1 MKIIRNG
8 GEALFSDVVCADTFA
23 RRFLGLMP
31 RRELKP
37 SEGLLLTD
45 CGRIHTNFMR
55 FTIDVVYLSGEYS
68 VLEVETVRP
77 WRLGKRV
84 RGAKHVLEVA
94 EHRAGCLKIGELIS
108 TEE

>member
-55 FTIDVVYLSGEYS
+55 FTISSITNSFACHLCYS
-68 VLEVETVRP
+68 YISD
-77 WRLGKRV
+77 
-84 RGAKHVLEVA
+84 GARSVCPLLA
-94 EHRAGCLKIGELIS
+94 
-108 TEE
+108 

>member
-1 MKIIRNG
+1 MKIMQNNKL
-8 GEALFSDVVCADTFA
+8 LFTDVKRADTFA
-23 RRFLGLMP
+23 RRFMGLMG
-31 RRELKP
+31 RKELKP

-55 FTIDVVYLSGEYS
+55 FTIDVVYLSAEFR
-68 VLEVETVRP
+68 VLAVETVRP

-84 RGAKHVLEVA
+84 KGAKHVLEVA
-94 EHRAGCLKIGELIS
+94 ENRACKVKPGELIS